1 MIQVN
6 VKCPH
11 CGKSLMDDDLKI
23 DDHPSVKLNIQWS
36 GKRGRLCLSSLY
48 GSYKVDSELSVP
60 EGEVAKFFCP
70 HCNANL
76 AGSRSCE
83 QCSAPMV
90 PLRFTEGGTVQIC
103 SRRGCKKHLIEFEEL
118 ETALRAF
125 YDKYSPF
132 FKSS

>member
-11 CGKSLMDDDLKI
+11 CGKSLMDEEVKI

-36 GKRGRLCLSSLY
+36 GKRARLCLSSLY
-48 GSYKVDSELSVP
+48 GSYKVDSELPVP
-60 EGEVAKFFCP
+60 EGEVVKFFCP
-70 HCNANL
+70 HCNVNL

-83 QCSAPMV
+83 KCNAPMV